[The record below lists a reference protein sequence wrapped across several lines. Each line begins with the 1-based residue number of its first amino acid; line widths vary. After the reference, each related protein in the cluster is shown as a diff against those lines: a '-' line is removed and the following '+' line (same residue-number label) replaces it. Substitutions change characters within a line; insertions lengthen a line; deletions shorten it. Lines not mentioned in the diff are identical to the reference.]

1 MLVFED
7 IHWAEEP
14 LLDLVEHLASG
25 VRDVPLLIVCLAR
38 PDLLDGGR
46 AGAAASVRATAI
58 ELEPLP
64 RDESGQ
70 LVDALADGEALELTP
85 DQREAV
91 LDTTDGNPLFIE
103 ETMRMLV
110 ECRRRADADP
120 RHVQAMI
127 AARIDR
133 LPAAE
138 RKVLRRAA
146 VVGRTFWSGA
156 IEAIGEDSEPIELD
170 AGGARRPRLPRPG
183 AAFDHPRARR
193 RSASSTC

>member
-1 MLVFED
+1 M
-7 IHWAEEP
+7 
-14 LLDLVEHLASG
+14 
-25 VRDVPLLIVCLAR
+25 
-38 PDLLDGGR
+38 
-46 AGAAASVRATAI
+46 RATSI

-64 RDESGQ
+64 RDEGGQ

-91 LDTTDGNPLFIE
+91 LDKTEGNPLFIE

-110 ECRRRADADP
+110 ESGGEPTGIAP
-120 RHVQAMI
+120 TVQAMI

-146 VVGRTFWSGA
+146 VAGRMFWSGA
-156 IEAIGEDSEPIELD
+156 IEAI
-170 AGGARRPRLPRPG
+170 
-183 AAFDHPRARR
+183 
-193 RSASSTC
+193 